1 MKKFLCLFF
10 TLILVAVFCAGCGG
24 LSVPNNPG
32 QSDSEP
38 PAVPEEPVFQP
49 YSPVYA
55 ESLPM
60 ISINTLDGSE
70 ITGDKFNSE
79 YKDSTVS
86 LDNCDAEY
94 AFTDVTAEVK
104 VRGNYTANY
113 PKKPYRIKFTKKR
126 GFLGMNGGAECKSW
140 VLLADYKDPSMLRN
154 ATANH
159 LGQLMIKDDGYYSTD
174 FRPVEVTVNGKY
186 RGVYLLVE
194 QQQVNINRVNV
205 TEPDEDYV
213 GHNIGYLL
221 EFDWYYTESPAMES
235 FKLDYYAPKLTTRS
249 GSSVS
254 VSQSGYTIKSDVY
267 SNDQRDYIRKYM
279 TNLYEIVYR
288 AVYER
293 EFMRFDDSY
302 NITESDFKSAQETVS
317 AVIDV
322 RSLVNMYIFS
332 ELCADRDVAS
342 SSFYMSTDLAEGKND
357 KLTFHAP
364 WDWDSALGI
373 MKDPDVDEPL
383 ACEKNWR
390 DQVNPWLVVLIN
402 EKWFRTMIA
411 ERWAELTE
419 MNVRDSLQTL
429 IKTYTEL
436 YAENY
441 AENFKIWPA
450 CIGSKVDNKVK
461 DELLDF
467 KTQADASRQLSEWLA
482 GRFEFL
488 DEFFA
493 GDLKVNT

>member
-1 MKKFLCLFF
+1 MKKIICLFL
-10 TLILVAVFCAGCGG
+10 TLVVLAVVCVGCGG
-24 LSVPNNPG
+24 S
-32 QSDSEP
+32 SENGP
-38 PAVPEEPVFQP
+38 DVPEEPVFQP

-55 ESLPM
+55 EELPM
-60 ISINTLDGSE
+60 ININTLDGKE
-70 ITGDKFNSE
+70 ITGDRTHSE

-86 LDNCDAEY
+86 LGNCEEKY
-94 AFTDVTAEVK
+94 AFTDVPAEVK

-113 PKKPYRIKFTKKR
+113 EKKPYRIKFTKKR
-126 GFLGMNGGAECKSW
+126 GFLGMNDDAVCKSW

-154 ATANH
+154 ATANY
-159 LGQLMIKDDGYYSTD
+159 LGQLMINDDGYYSTD
-174 FRPVEVTVNGKY
+174 FRPVEVTVNDKY

-205 TEPDEDYV
+205 TEPDDDYV
-213 GHNIGYLL
+213 GTNIGYLL
-221 EFDWYYTESPAMES
+221 EFDWYYNESPELER
-235 FKLDYYAPKLTTRS
+235 FKLDYCAPELTTKS
-249 GSSVS
+249 GKSIKISE
-254 VSQSGYTIKSDVY
+254 SGYTIKSDVY
-267 SNDQRDYIRKYM
+267 SAAQRDYIKKYM

-293 EFMRFDDSY
+293 EFMRFDENYDIVPS
-302 NITESDFKSAQETVS
+302 EFKSAEETVS

-373 MKDPDVDEPL
+373 MTDPDVDEPL

-390 DQVNPWLVVLIN
+390 SQVNPWLVILIN
-402 EKWFRTMIA
+402 EKWFWNMVVD
-411 ERWAELTE
+411 RWAELTE

-436 YAENY
+436 YVDDY
-441 AENFKIWPA
+441 AENFEKWPA
-450 CIGSKVDNKVK
+450 CMGKKVDSNVK

-467 KTQADASRQLSEWLA
+467 KTQADASAQLSEWLK

-488 DEFFA
+488 DEFFVA
-493 GDLKVNT
+493 E